1 MAKQI
6 IFNEEARQAL
16 KNGVDKLANAVK
28 VTLGP
33 KGSYVVLDK
42 GYGAPTITND
52 GVTIAK
58 EIELSDKIENLG
70 AELVK
75 EVANKT
81 NDVAGDGTTTATL
94 LAQAIIGAGLKNV
107 TAGANAIAIRRGIE
121 KATEMVTES
130 LKKISKSISISKEEE
145 VAQVATISAKD
156 KEIGEMI
163 ARVFSKVG
171 KNGVVTVEPYQA
183 FGLQEE
189 IVEGLQFDR
198 GYVAAYM
205 VTNAEKMEAVYDNAF
220 VLITDKK
227 ISSINDVLPV
237 LEKMAQSG
245 KKELVI
251 IADDIDGEALATLVV
266 NKLRGTFMTL
276 AIKAPGFGD
285 RKKELLEDIAIVT
298 GGEVISE
305 ERGMKIENT
314 ELKMLGR
321 AHRIISTKENT
332 TIIGGEG
339 KKSDIE
345 KRAKQ
350 IQNQIA
356 QTSSQFDKEKL
367 QERLGKLSGGVAI
380 IKVGAATE
388 VEQKEKQ
395 HRIEDAVSAT
405 KAALEEG
412 IVAGGGVAFIRALD
426 AIDLE
431 KFSED
436 ERTGAEIVRKALE
449 EPLKQI
455 ASNAG
460 VDGSVVVSEVKKL
473 KGAVGYNAL
482 TDKYEDLMKAGV
494 VDPTKVARSALQNAA
509 SVAALFLTI
518 ETVVAELPKEEK
530 SSPMGGGMPGMGGMG
545 MDY

>member
-6 IFNEEARQAL
+6 IFNEEARQSL

-42 GYGAPTITND
+42 GYGAPVITND

-58 EIELSDKIENLG
+58 EIELSDRIENLG

-81 NDVAGDGTTTATL
+81 NDVAGDGTTTAIL

-107 TAGANAIAIRRGIE
+107 AAGANAIAIRRGIE
-121 KATEMVTES
+121 KSAEDVIAS
-130 LKKISKSISISKEEE
+130 LKKISKSISISKPEE
-145 VAQVATISAKD
+145 VEQVATISAKD
-156 KEIGEMI
+156 KEIGKMI

-171 KNGVVTVEPYQA
+171 KNGVVTVEASQA
-183 FGLQEE
+183 FGLQED

-198 GYVAAYM
+198 GYVSLYM
-205 VTNAEKMEAVYDNAF
+205 VTNAEKMEAVFENAF

-227 ISSINDVLPV
+227 ISSINDILPI

-251 IADDIDGEALATLVV
+251 IAEDLDGEALSTLVV

-285 RKKELLEDIAIVT
+285 RKKELLEDIAVVT

-305 ERGMKIENT
+305 ERGMKLET
-314 ELKMLGR
+314 VELKMLGR
-321 AHRIISTKENT
+321 AHRVISNKENT

-339 KKSDIE
+339 KKADIE
-345 KRAKQ
+345 KRVKQ

-367 QERLGKLSGGVAI
+367 QERLGKLSGGVAV

-412 IVAGGGVAFIRALD
+412 IVPGGGVAFIRALESLD
-426 AIDLE
+426 INQFDG
-431 KFSED
+431 D
-436 ERTGAEIVRKALE
+436 ERTGADIIKKALE

-455 ASNAG
+455 AANAG
-460 VDGSVVVSEVKKL
+460 VEGAVIVSEVKKL
-473 KGAVGYNAL
+473 KGSQGYNAL
-482 TDKYEDLMKAGV
+482 TNKYEDLMKAGV
-494 VDPTKVARSALQNAA
+494 VDPTKVARSALQNAS

-530 SSPMGGGMPGMGGMG
+530 TGNTPGMPGMGGM
-545 MDY
+545 DY

>member
-6 IFNEEARQAL
+6 IFNEEARQSL

-42 GYGAPTITND
+42 GYGAPVITND

-58 EIELSDKIENLG
+58 EIELSDRIENLG

-81 NDVAGDGTTTATL
+81 NDVAGDGTTTAIL

-107 TAGANAIAIRRGIE
+107 AAGANAIAIRRGIE
-121 KATEMVTES
+121 KSAEDVIAS
-130 LKKISKSISISKEEE
+130 LKKISKSISISKPEE
-145 VAQVATISAKD
+145 VEQVATISAKD
-156 KEIGEMI
+156 KEIGKMI

-171 KNGVVTVEPYQA
+171 KNGVVTVEASQA
-183 FGLQEE
+183 FGLQED

-198 GYVAAYM
+198 GYVSLYM
-205 VTNAEKMEAVYDNAF
+205 VTNAEKMEAVFENAF

-227 ISSINDVLPV
+227 ISSINDILPI

-251 IADDIDGEALATLVV
+251 IAEDLDGEALSTLVV

-285 RKKELLEDIAIVT
+285 RKKELLEDIAVVT

-305 ERGMKIENT
+305 ERGMKLET
-314 ELKMLGR
+314 VELKMLGR
-321 AHRIISTKENT
+321 AHRIISNKENT

-339 KKSDIE
+339 KKADIE
-345 KRAKQ
+345 KRVKQ

-367 QERLGKLSGGVAI
+367 QERLGKLSGGVAV

-412 IVAGGGVAFIRALD
+412 IVPGGGVAFIRALESLD
-426 AIDLE
+426 VNQFDG
-431 KFSED
+431 D
-436 ERTGAEIVRKALE
+436 ERTGADIIKKALE

-455 ASNAG
+455 AANAG
-460 VDGSVVVSEVKKL
+460 VEGAVIVSEVKKL
-473 KGAVGYNAL
+473 KGSQGYNAL
-482 TDKYEDLMKAGV
+482 TNKYEDLMKAGV
-494 VDPTKVARSALQNAA
+494 VDPTKVARSALQNAS

-530 SSPMGGGMPGMGGMG
+530 TGGTPGMPGMGGM
-545 MDY
+545 DY

>member
-6 IFNEEARQAL
+6 IFNEEARQSL

-42 GYGAPTITND
+42 GYGAPVITND

-58 EIELSDKIENLG
+58 EIELSDRIENLG

-81 NDVAGDGTTTATL
+81 NDVAGDGTTTAIL

-107 TAGANAIAIRRGIE
+107 AAGANAIAIRRGIE
-121 KATEMVTES
+121 KSAESVIAS
-130 LKKISKSISISKEEE
+130 LKKISKSISISKPEE
-145 VAQVATISAKD
+145 VEQVATISAKD
-156 KEIGEMI
+156 KEIGKMI

-171 KNGVVTVEPYQA
+171 KNGVVTVEASQA
-183 FGLQEE
+183 FGLQED

-198 GYVAAYM
+198 GYVSLYM
-205 VTNAEKMEAVYDNAF
+205 VTNAEKMEAVFENAF

-227 ISSINDVLPV
+227 ISSINDILPI

-251 IADDIDGEALATLVV
+251 IAEDLDGEALSTLVV

-285 RKKELLEDIAIVT
+285 RKKELLEDIAVVT

-305 ERGMKIENT
+305 ERGMKLET
-314 ELKMLGR
+314 VELKMLGR
-321 AHRIISTKENT
+321 AHRIISNKENT

-339 KKSDIE
+339 KKADIE
-345 KRAKQ
+345 KRVKQ

-367 QERLGKLSGGVAI
+367 QERLGKLSGGVAV

-412 IVAGGGVAFIRALD
+412 IVPGGGVAFIRALESLD
-426 AIDLE
+426 VNQFDG
-431 KFSED
+431 D
-436 ERTGAEIVRKALE
+436 ERTGADIIKKALE

-455 ASNAG
+455 AANAG
-460 VDGSVVVSEVKKL
+460 VEGAVIVSEVKKL
-473 KGAVGYNAL
+473 KGSQGYNAL
-482 TDKYEDLMKAGV
+482 TNKYEDLMKAGV
-494 VDPTKVARSALQNAA
+494 VDPTKVARSALQNAS

-530 SSPMGGGMPGMGGMG
+530 TGGTPGMPGMGGM
-545 MDY
+545 DY

>member
-6 IFNEEARQAL
+6 IFNEEARQSL

-42 GYGAPTITND
+42 GYGAPVITND

-58 EIELSDKIENLG
+58 EIELSDRIENLG

-81 NDVAGDGTTTATL
+81 NDVAGDGTTTAIL

-107 TAGANAIAIRRGIE
+107 AAGANAIAIRRGIE
-121 KATEMVTES
+121 KSAEDVIAS
-130 LKKISKSISISKEEE
+130 LKKISKSISISKPEE
-145 VAQVATISAKD
+145 VEQVATISAKD
-156 KEIGEMI
+156 KEIGKMI

-171 KNGVVTVEPYQA
+171 KNGVVTVEASQA
-183 FGLQEE
+183 FGLQED

-198 GYVAAYM
+198 GYVSLYM
-205 VTNAEKMEAVYDNAF
+205 VTNTEKMEAVFENAF

-227 ISSINDVLPV
+227 ISSINDILPI

-251 IADDIDGEALATLVV
+251 IAEDLDGEALSTLVV

-285 RKKELLEDIAIVT
+285 RKKELLEDIAVVT

-305 ERGMKIENT
+305 ERGMKLET
-314 ELKMLGR
+314 VELKMLGR
-321 AHRIISTKENT
+321 AHRVISNKENT

-339 KKSDIE
+339 KKADIE
-345 KRAKQ
+345 KRVKQ

-367 QERLGKLSGGVAI
+367 QERLGKLSGGVAV

-412 IVAGGGVAFIRALD
+412 IVPGGGVAFIRALESLD
-426 AIDLE
+426 INQFDG
-431 KFSED
+431 D
-436 ERTGAEIVRKALE
+436 ERTGADIIKKALE

-455 ASNAG
+455 AANAG
-460 VDGSVVVSEVKKL
+460 VEGAVIVSEVKKL
-473 KGAVGYNAL
+473 KGSQGYNAL
-482 TDKYEDLMKAGV
+482 TNKYEDLMKAGV
-494 VDPTKVARSALQNAA
+494 VDPTKVARSALQNAS

-530 SSPMGGGMPGMGGMG
+530 TGGTPGMPGMGGM
-545 MDY
+545 DY

>member
-6 IFNEEARQAL
+6 IFNEEARQSL

-42 GYGAPTITND
+42 GYGAPVITND

-58 EIELSDKIENLG
+58 EIELSDRIENLG

-81 NDVAGDGTTTATL
+81 NDVAGDGTTTAIL

-107 TAGANAIAIRRGIE
+107 AAGANAIAIRRGIE
-121 KATEMVTES
+121 KSAESVIAS
-130 LKKISKSISISKEEE
+130 LKKISKSISISKPEE
-145 VAQVATISAKD
+145 VEQVATISAKD
-156 KEIGEMI
+156 KEIGKMI

-171 KNGVVTVEPYQA
+171 KNGVVTVEASQA
-183 FGLQEE
+183 FGLQED

-198 GYVAAYM
+198 GYVSLYM
-205 VTNAEKMEAVYDNAF
+205 VTNAEKMEAVFENAF

-227 ISSINDVLPV
+227 ISSINDILPI

-251 IADDIDGEALATLVV
+251 IAEDLDGEALSTLVV

-285 RKKELLEDIAIVT
+285 RKKELLEDIAVVT

-305 ERGMKIENT
+305 ERGMKLET
-314 ELKMLGR
+314 VELKMLGR
-321 AHRIISTKENT
+321 AHRVISNKENT

-339 KKSDIE
+339 KKADIE
-345 KRAKQ
+345 KRVKQ

-367 QERLGKLSGGVAI
+367 QERLGKLSGGVAV

-412 IVAGGGVAFIRALD
+412 IVPGGGVAFIRALESLD
-426 AIDLE
+426 VNQFDG
-431 KFSED
+431 D
-436 ERTGAEIVRKALE
+436 ERTGADIIKKALE

-455 ASNAG
+455 AANAG
-460 VDGSVVVSEVKKL
+460 VEGAVIVSEVKKL
-473 KGAVGYNAL
+473 KGSQGYNAL
-482 TDKYEDLMKAGV
+482 TNKYEDLMKAGV
-494 VDPTKVARSALQNAA
+494 VDPTKVARSALQNAS

-530 SSPMGGGMPGMGGMG
+530 TGSTPGMPGMGGM
-545 MDY
+545 DY